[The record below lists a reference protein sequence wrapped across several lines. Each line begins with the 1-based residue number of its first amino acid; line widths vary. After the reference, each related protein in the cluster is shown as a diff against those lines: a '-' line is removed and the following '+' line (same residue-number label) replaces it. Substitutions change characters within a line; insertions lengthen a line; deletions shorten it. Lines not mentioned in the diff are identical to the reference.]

1 MEEIYANWS
10 YEVGDKVKLVSY
22 PDENETPEE
31 TGVIIAVKPEDGI
44 VEVQVDFMCRHA
56 NDDGIRVVV
65 YDDLVAT
72 TYGLTDDDARIMV
85 KI

>member
-1 MEEIYANWS
+1 MDNEGWGYT
-10 YEVGDKVKLVSY
+10 VGDKVKLVSY
-22 PDENETPEE
+22 PDEDETPEE
-31 TGVIIAVKPEDGI
+31 TGVITDVKIEDGI

-56 NDDGIRVVV
+56 DDDGIRVVV
-65 YDDLVAT
+65 FDDLVAT